1 MRTDVKLGIVLGL
14 VVLAVVFGWH
24 LRSDKP
30 ERIPFVDAS
39 DSGAKSEGEE
49 GGGAALPPPVF
60 PKPKKGV
67 VRPTIASPRPPAP
80 KNEAAKAT
88 KKPKKPERAT
98 PSLSAKPPAKPK
110 PPPKPASSAPAVVAK
125 ASANRALTVES
136 ADGKP
141 AGPRAKTPPPARVKP
156 SGLKLPIVRPP
167 GAKPAPKPE
176 ANRPASLPPVKPSL
190 EAKKPERKP
199 AAKSPGTPIRPTA
212 TLTPPKPGSRRD
224 AKPKRLL
231 RPTPPPKPKARVH
244 VVEQYESFAT
254 VAEKYYGSQR
264 LAGLLLKANPHVQ
277 DPRRMK
283 VGTKLRIPP
292 KDELMRPSGAPK
304 AATKDKTPP
313 AAEKRSRKDATSPPP
328 AKRAPKEKFYIVKQ
342 DDNFYAIARKVLGSG
357 ARWRQLHKLNK
368 DICPDPDRL
377 MPGMKLRLTAP
388 KTEAKA
394 KKDAPAKRAKTRS
407 RPRGKPSTKPVG

>member
-30 ERIPFVDAS
+30 ERIPLADAA
-39 DSGAKSEGEE
+39 DSSGTSEGAE
-49 GGGAALPPPVF
+49 GGGAALPQPVF
-60 PKPKKGV
+60 PKPKKGIA
-67 VRPTIASPRPPAP
+67 RPTMAAPRPATP
-80 KNEAAKAT
+80 KSEAAKPK
-88 KKPKKPERAT
+88 KKPSKPEGAM
-98 PSLSAKPPAKPK
+98 PKLSARPPAKPK
-110 PPPKPASSAPAVVAK
+110 PSPKPTSSAPAVVART
-125 ASANRALTVES
+125 SANRALTVDS
-136 ADGKP
+136 AAAKP
-141 AGPRAKTPPPARVKP
+141 ARPPAKTPPAAPVKP

-167 GAKPAPKPE
+167 GAKPRPE
-176 ANRPASLPPVKPSL
+176 ANRPASVPPAGPAA
-190 EAKKPERKP
+190 EAKKPDRKP
-199 AAKSPGTPIRPTA
+199 AAKPPGAPIRPTA
-212 TLTPPKPGSRRD
+212 TLTPPKPRGRLEP
-224 AKPKRLL
+224 KPKR
-231 RPTPPPKPKARVH
+231 PPKPKTRVH

-292 KDELMRPSGAPK
+292 KDELMRPPGAPK
-304 AATKDKTPP
+304 AAPKDKAPP
-313 AAEKRSRKDATSPPP
+313 AAEKRSRKDAISPPT
-328 AKRAPKEKFYIVKQ
+328 AKRAPKEKVYIVKE

-357 ARWRQLHKLNK
+357 ARWRELHKLNK
-368 DICPDPDRL
+368 DVCPDPDRL

-388 KTEAKA
+388 KAKA
-394 KKDAPAKRAKTRS
+394 KVRKDAPAKRATTRS